1 MKFYF
6 IAGERSGDLHAS
18 NLIKAIRKQAPESE
32 FRAWGG
38 DLMAAEGASLV
49 KHYKELAFMGFL
61 EVARNLP
68 TILGFM
74 KECQRDILAYRP
86 DVVVLVDYA
95 GFNMRIARFCKKHNI
110 RVFYYIS
117 PKVWAWNQ
125 SRAYKI
131 KATVDRMFVIFPF
144 EQEFFRQYDYAVD
157 FVGNPLLDAIQA
169 YVPAPDFRRSQG
181 LTEKPVIA
189 LLPGSRRQEVEKML
203 ALMLSVVPAFPEH
216 QFVIAAVS
224 NLPESFY
231 APFTRLERVSV
242 VYDQTYD
249 LLANAEAALV
259 TSGTATLETALFE
272 VPQVVCYKTG
282 MVSYQIARALIKVK
296 YISLVNLIAGREV
309 VKELIQQSLNT
320 ANLTSELKKL
330 LPGGSGRQEQ
340 VNAYRAIK
348 SAMGSAGA
356 SETAAHLMVR
366 YLQEGTRQAK
376 LIE

>member
-1 MKFYF
+1 
-6 IAGERSGDLHAS
+6 
-18 NLIKAIRKQAPESE
+18 
-32 FRAWGG
+32 
-38 DLMAAEGASLV
+38 
-49 KHYKELAFMGFL
+49 
-61 EVARNLP
+61 
-68 TILGFM
+68 
-74 KECQRDILAYRP
+74 LAYRP